1 LQIQAFTE
9 TITLERIWIHHC
21 VKGGPLLSLSG
32 SDGCNPAHPIILLDL
47 QQFVLGGRTIYRLL
61 KTIIAKKVDRRCEIP
76 VPLKTSLPPT
86 LFRTAASARRNSLV
100 GCISQSVICYD
111 MLHVVGVSD
120 ASVTSDSL
128 SAESISIMMRV
139 VVF

>member
-21 VKGGPLLSLSG
+21 VKGGHLLSLSLSG
-32 SDGCNPAHPIILLDL
+32 SDECNPAHPIILLDL

-61 KTIIAKKVDRRCEIP
+61 ETIKAKKVDRRCEIP

-86 LFRTAASARRNSLV
+86 LFRTAASARTTALL
-100 GCISQSVICYD
+100 GAYHSQ
-111 MLHVVGVSD
+111 
-120 ASVTSDSL
+120 
-128 SAESISIMMRV
+128 
-139 VVF
+139 